1 MTPKTTRTRPRN
13 RHDLTR
19 RLRKSGGKG
28 LIPALVLLACV
39 GGVTVT
45 AVVIYLQSQASARL
59 VKAARREASE
69 KQVQLERTQEQM
81 RQTKAKYERYM
92 ANLVGSQRAAEVI
105 VEDQTQDEDGQIWTK
120 IKFLEYSVDGQPLE
134 PVKVFTVPGN
144 VVYFDALVMR
154 YTPEQVQEGKAKSL
168 YLFRRVFTDE
178 TRPDMGYKLFDA
190 DEEASPPKNLQAD
203 TEEIP
208 IQAQQQVWA
217 RFQKCLSDPE
227 HAKEQGVDTMYG
239 EAVYDTLRK
248 GYLYTLNIQ
257 NNGGLE
263 LRKKQLSSVLR

>member
-1 MTPKTTRTRPRN
+1 MSPKTAGT
-13 RHDLTR
+13 
-19 RLRKSGGKG
+19 RLRNSDGKG
-28 LIPALVLLACV
+28 LIPGLVGLTVFGGISLAS
-39 GGVTVT
+39 
-45 AVVIYLQSQASARL
+45 VVFIMHNRATSQLVSQARKEAA
-59 VKAARREASE
+59 KAQEE
-69 KQVQLERTQEQM
+69 LQETQQEMKQMKVE
-81 RQTKAKYERYM
+81 YETYM

-120 IKFLEYSVDGQPLE
+120 LKFLEYSVDGQPLE

-144 VVYFDALVMR
+144 VVYFDALVMK

-178 TRPDMGYKLFDA
+178 TRPDMGYKLFDI
-190 DEEASPPKNLQAD
+190 DEEASLPKNLQAD

-208 IQAQQQVWA
+208 IQAQQEVWA

-227 HAKEQGVDTMYG
+227 YAKEQGVDAMYG

-248 GYLYTLNIQ
+248 GFLYTLNIQ

-263 LRKKQLSSVLR
+263 LRKKQLSAVLR